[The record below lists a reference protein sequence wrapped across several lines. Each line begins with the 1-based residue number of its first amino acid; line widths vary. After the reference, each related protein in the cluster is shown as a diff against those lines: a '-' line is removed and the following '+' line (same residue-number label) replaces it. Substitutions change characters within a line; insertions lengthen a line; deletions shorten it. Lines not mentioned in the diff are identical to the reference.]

1 MRYRKLRIAWSVTW
15 GLVALLLIV
24 LWVRSYRWE
33 DALVWVQGSA
43 RNVFAVGSM
52 FGRVQ
57 LTYEPGGD
65 SEEMLLPPFCRLQRP
80 PARSLK
86 SIPSFALNAN
96 ANFTSF
102 RFPIWVLVLLAAAI
116 GTTSWLRF
124 SCRFSLR
131 RLLIATT
138 LVAVVLG
145 LAVYT
150 ARK

>member
-1 MRYRKLRIAWSVTW
+1 MRFRKLRIAWSVAC
-15 GLVALLLIV
+15 GFACVLLIA

-33 DALVWVQGSA
+33 DALVWVQGPT
-43 RNVFAVGSM
+43 RNVFSVGSM
-52 FGRVQ
+52 YGWVQ
-57 LTYEPGGD
+57 LMYEPGGD
-65 SEEMLLPPFCRLQRP
+65 SEEMLLPRFCRLQRP

-86 SIPSFALNAN
+86 SVPSFALTAN
-96 ANFTSF
+96 AAFTSI

-124 SCRFSLR
+124 SCRFSLL

-145 LAVYT
+145 LAVWL
-150 ARK
+150 AR